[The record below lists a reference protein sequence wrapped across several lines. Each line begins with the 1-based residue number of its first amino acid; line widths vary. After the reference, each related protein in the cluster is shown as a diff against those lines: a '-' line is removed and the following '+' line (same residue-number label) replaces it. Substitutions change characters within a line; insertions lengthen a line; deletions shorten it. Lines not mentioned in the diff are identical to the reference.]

1 MSNSSQQGFASGALN
16 STLILSN
23 LLVLLSAPKNLIH
36 VKTLSWLTILDC
48 RERKKKKKTQTLH
61 PDKFCE
67 QYYSESDSITKLTNL
82 STGSVPLGINILPK
96 EF

>member
-1 MSNSSQQGFASGALN
+1 MSNSSKQGFVSGALN
-16 STLILSN
+16 SNLILSN

-36 VKTLSWLTILDC
+36 VKTLSWSTILHC
-48 RERKKKKKTQTLH
+48 RKREKKTLR

-67 QYYSESDSITKLTNL
+67 QYYSESDSITKFINL
-82 STGSVPLGINILPK
+82 STGSVPLEINILQK

>member
-1 MSNSSQQGFASGALN
+1 VGPLN
-16 STLILSN
+16 FNLILSN

-36 VKTLSWLTILDC
+36 VKTLSWSTILHC
-48 RERKKKKKTQTLH
+48 RKRVKKISLC

-82 STGSVPLGINILPK
+82 STGSVPLEINILQK

>member
-1 MSNSSQQGFASGALN
+1 MSNSSQQGFVSGALN

-48 RERKKKKKTQTLH
+48 REEKKKIKLCAQINFVNT
-61 PDKFCE
+61 
-67 QYYSESDSITKLTNL
+67 YYSESDSITKLTNL
-82 STGSVPLGINILPK
+82 STGSVPLEINIVPK

>member
-1 MSNSSQQGFASGALN
+1 MSNSSKQGFVSGALN
-16 STLILSN
+16 STLILRN
-23 LLVLLSAPKNLIH
+23 LLLLLSAPKNLIH
-36 VKTLSWLTILDC
+36 VKTLSWSTILDC
-48 RERKKKKKTQTLH
+48 RERGKQKKTLC

-82 STGSVPLGINILPK
+82 STGSVPLEINILQK

>member
-1 MSNSSQQGFASGALN
+1 LVDNSALQ
-16 STLILSN
+16 
-23 LLVLLSAPKNLIH
+23 K
-36 VKTLSWLTILDC
+36 
-48 RERKKKKKTQTLH
+48 EGKKKTLH

-82 STGSVPLGINILPK
+82 STGSVPLEINMLQK

>member
-1 MSNSSQQGFASGALN
+1 MVRV
-16 STLILSN
+16 T
-23 LLVLLSAPKNLIH
+23 
-36 VKTLSWLTILDC
+36 
-48 RERKKKKKTQTLH
+48 KKKKKQTLC